1 MKGVDFSTCILIKQF
16 MIKHP
21 GYAVYVLVSLKDQQF
36 YIGFTSD
43 FKRRMEE
50 HEEGNSKST
59 ACRRPFICLFVEY
72 YFSKK
77 DVMRHEEY
85 YNTSAGKSILRLMLQ
100 ESLLEQRRKIHLI
113 INDHPNKNFSIT
125 SSEYRYSKDRSLA
138 DEAAKTF

>member
-1 MKGVDFSTCILIKQF
+1 

-72 YFSKK
+72 YFSKPERK
-77 DVMRHEEY
+77 NRK
-85 YNTSAGKSILRLMLQ
+85 GGPPGGGGGGGRGSIILV
-100 ESLLEQRRKIHLI
+100 RKM
-113 INDHPNKNFSIT
+113 
-125 SSEYRYSKDRSLA
+125 
-138 DEAAKTF
+138 